1 MIRTLSSI
9 LAWATQ
15 VTGRDVQLVLRSTF
29 LGAAWPA
36 DQVAAFKLPSPSQE
50 RANVKAR
57 LEAEERRR
65 EELDALKGPMRVT
78 SSGIQ

>member
-15 VTGRDVQLVLRSTF
+15 VTRRDVQLVLVSTF

-36 DQVAAFKLPSPSQE
+36 DQVAAFKLPPPSQG
-50 RANVKAR
+50 RANLKAR
-57 LEAEERRR
+57 LEAGERRR
-65 EELDALKGPMRVT
+65 EELDALKGPVRVT